1 MTKNWRKTRNH
12 YHPPSERT
20 GNSLVFISADD
31 NLIAR
36 ENAKDVIVT
45 SYRTPLKIPGCEIK
59 QCHWH
64 RRSFCTIPS
73 CMAAGLELV
82 FHNKFVVDLGGDTN
96 LILIDIKDMDYEMKI
111 INFLK
116 VNKCIHNKFVVDFG
130 CDTNL
135 FLVNIKDMDYEMKI
149 INFLKVN
156 KFVFPN
162 IYRISVNFQRE

>member
-1 MTKNWRKTRNH
+1 MHSSLQQPRNLNIIENLTKLLSNFHFYNFFKMKQRYQNALCKWKGNGAGLFVCRIMTKNWRKTRNH
-12 YHPPSERT
+12 YHYPSERT

-73 CMAAGLELV
+73 CIGAGSAIIHPQQIRCG
-82 FHNKFVVDLGGDTN
+82 FRWGHQFDF
-96 LILIDIKDMDYEMKI
+96 YEMKI
-111 INFLK
+111 INSYK
-116 VNKCIHNKFVVDFG
+116 
-130 CDTNL
+130 
-135 FLVNIKDMDYEMKI
+135 
-149 INFLKVN
+149 
-156 KFVFPN
+156 
-162 IYRISVNFQRE
+162 